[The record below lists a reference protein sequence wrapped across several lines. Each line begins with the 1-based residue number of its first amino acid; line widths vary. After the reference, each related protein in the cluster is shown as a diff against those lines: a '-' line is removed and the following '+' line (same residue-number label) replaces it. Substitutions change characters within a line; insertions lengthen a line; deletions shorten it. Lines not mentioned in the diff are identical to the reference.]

1 MILEWRAFS
10 LFSTFPE
17 LDLPVNFILDNWLL
31 LAIALSSSAL
41 LLWPVIQGA
50 TGAGMSA
57 AEVVQS
63 MNRDKALVIDVCE
76 PDEFA
81 QGHVLNAIN
90 VPLAQLQER
99 LPVVTKNKSQPVV
112 FVCAAGKR
120 SQTALM
126 QAKKLGYEQVNSLQ
140 GGLKAW
146 KEANLPVSKA

>member
-1 MILEWRAFS
+1 
-10 LFSTFPE
+10 
-17 LDLPVNFILDNWLL
+17 VKFILDNWLL
-31 LAIALSSSAL
+31 LAIALSSGAL

-50 TGAGMSA
+50 TGVGLSA

-76 PDEFA
+76 PEEFA

-90 VPLAQLQER
+90 VPLAQLQDR
-99 LPVVTKNKSQPVV
+99 LPAVAKNKTQPVV

-120 SQTALM
+120 SQMALL